1 MSTLKNHSTARN
13 TIEPPQV
20 KIIDGH
26 AVKFS
31 TIVVADLRI
40 GDVEDPDIYLGGAA
54 YEWLQTEVGQWCQEN
69 SVEPLTYH
77 QRIDYT
83 NWGYTY
89 AITARLS
96 EQNITYFYLK
106 FPQKSL

>member
-1 MSTLKNHSTARN
+1 MSTLKQPHTERQVKGP
-13 TIEPPQV
+13 EV

-31 TIVVADLRI
+31 TIVVAKLRV
-40 GDVEDPDIYLGGAA
+40 GDVEDPDIYLGAVS
-54 YEWLQTEVGQWCQEN
+54 YEWLQTEVGQWAREN

-77 QRIDYT
+77 QYGDPFH
-83 NWGYTY
+83 WGFTY

-96 EQNITYFYLK
+96 EQNITYFHLK
-106 FPQKSL
+106 FKAPV

>member
-1 MSTLKNHSTARN
+1 MSTLKQPHTEHRVQGS
-13 TIEPPQV
+13 EV

-31 TIVVADLRI
+31 TIVVARI
-40 GDVEDPDIYLGGAA
+40 RLGDVEDPEIYLGAA
-54 YEWLQTEVGQWCQEN
+54 SYDWLQTEVGQWAKEN

-77 QRIDYT
+77 QLVDYS
-83 NWGYTY
+83 NWGFTY

-106 FPQKSL
+106 FKAPT